1 MQIPVIPDSPQ
12 QEQSCHTAEPTARI
26 PELGPDLLYSGLP
39 DPVPAPKTAPVPPK
53 KTFAFPKHPGLLLG
67 LAAGG
72 LVLLLFLGV
81 LIWGIALQHGD
92 TVYPNIYV
100 AGINIGGLDRA
111 AAMEAVE
118 DAVAAFNTSST
129 LKVELPDRTLTF
141 SPEQTHISLDAGEAV
156 DRAIAYGREG
166 GPFSALA
173 GYLRCRNAEQ
183 HLELQ
188 SVLNLDTDY
197 IHQVVQ
203 AVADEVE
210 TEPTET
216 QVRYDASREALIV
229 DVGYPD
235 RKLDVDG
242 LCEVIYNAIL
252 TEDFDSIVW
261 DYVETPCPPVDLTSY
276 AARYSTPSQN
286 ARYDE
291 EARAITEA
299 VPGYG
304 FDPEEAAQT
313 IAAAAAGS
321 QIMITLGDLQP
332 EITTEALEKDMFGT
346 TLFETSS
353 TYVVNANR
361 TTNLTLAC
369 EAIDGTIL
377 NPGDIFSF
385 NEIVGE
391 RTAEKGYQPATVYSG
406 GQSLEELGG
415 GVCQVASTIYYATL
429 HLDLEQVHREPHQF
443 VVTYVPYGMDATVY
457 WGHIDYQFKNT
468 LSHPIRILANTDNG
482 AVSITFQGVQET
494 SNTVKMEYVILETY
508 PWQEVEEL
516 DTTKEPGYRQVEVT
530 PYTGYKVVTYKI
542 ILDADGNELSREQEA
557 VSVYS
562 KRDQKVIVGP
572 EAQAPEDSWD
582 DWYNEDDLWPDPGSS
597 EENDGTDSGNIWG
610 DAEED
615 DSPWP

>member
-1 MQIPVIPDSPQ
+1 MQIPVIPSSPQ
-12 QEQSCHTAEPTARI
+12 PEQSGHEAEPTARI
-26 PELGPDLLYSGLP
+26 PDLGPDLLYTGLP
-39 DPVPAPKTAPVPPK
+39 EPEPVPKAPPPAPKKSVTVPG
-53 KTFAFPKHPGLLLG
+53 HPGLLLG

-72 LVLLLFLGV
+72 LVVVLFLGV
-81 LIWGIALQHGD
+81 LIWGIVLKHGD
-92 TVYPNIYV
+92 TIYPNVYV
-100 AGINIGGLDRA
+100 AGINIGGLERSA
-111 AAMEAVE
+111 AIEAVE
-118 DAVAAFNTSST
+118 DAVTAFHTSST
-129 LKVELPDRTLTF
+129 LKVELPDRTLSF

-156 DRAIAYGREG
+156 DKAMVYGREG
-166 GPFSALA
+166 SPFSAIA
-173 GYLRCRNAEQ
+173 NYLRCRSTEQ
-183 HLELQ
+183 VLELQ
-188 SVLNLDTDY
+188 SVLSLDTDY
-197 IHQVVQ
+197 IRQTVQ
-203 AVADEVE
+203 AVADEID
-210 TEPTET
+210 TEPAES
-216 QVRYDASREALIV
+216 QVRYDSSREALIV

-252 TEDFDSIVW
+252 TEDFASIVW
-261 DYVETPCPPVDLTSY
+261 DYVETPCPSVDLTSF
-276 AARYSTPSQN
+276 AVRYSTPPQD
-286 ARYDE
+286 AQYDE
-291 EARAITEA
+291 EAREIVEA

-321 QIMITLGDLQP
+321 QVLIPLGDLQP
-332 EITTEALEKDMFGT
+332 EITTEVLEKDMFGT
-346 TLFETSS
+346 TLFEASS

-369 EAIDGTIL
+369 QAIDGIIL
-377 NPGDIFSF
+377 NPGDVFSF
-385 NEIVGE
+385 NEVVGE

-415 GVCQVASTIYYATL
+415 GVCQVASTIYYAAL

-468 LSHPIRILANTDNG
+468 LSNPIRILANTDDG
-482 AVSITFQGVQET
+482 AVNITFQGIQET
-494 SNTVKMEYVILETY
+494 TNTVKMEYVILETY

-516 DTTKEPGYRQVEVT
+516 DSSREPGYRQVEVT

-557 VSVYS
+557 ISVYS

-572 EAQAPEDSWD
+572 EEQTPEEPWE
-582 DWYNEDDLWPDPGSS
+582 DWESGDTLWPDLGGT
-597 EENDGTDSGNIWG
+597 EEDGGADSGDLWG
-610 DAEED
+610 DAGWD